1 MQKKGFNLYSLNGAT
16 IKLLSANLTDEC
28 PTLWER
34 TRVKPSGINIKMT
47 SVRNFLRD
55 LLTVYKTLIVLI
67 TPLILIVVP
76 VTWNT
81 TVSEINDDMYIP
93 FDLNITIDILRT
105 VLSTLKHLFFL
116 CTLAWKFLC
125 FILS

>member
-1 MQKKGFNLYSLNGAT
+1 
-16 IKLLSANLTDEC
+16 
-28 PTLWER
+28 
-34 TRVKPSGINIKMT
+34 MT

-81 TVSEINDDMYIP
+81 TVSEIDIMYIP
-93 FDLNITIDILRT
+93 FDLNVTIDILMT
-105 VLSTLKHLFFL
+105 MLSTLKHL
-116 CTLAWKFLC
+116 
-125 FILS
+125 

>member
-1 MQKKGFNLYSLNGAT
+1 MK
-16 IKLLSANLTDEC
+16 
-28 PTLWER
+28 
-34 TRVKPSGINIKMT
+34 

-81 TVSEINDDMYIP
+81 TVSEIHIMYIP
-93 FDLNITIDILRT
+93 FDLNVTIDILMT
-105 VLSTLKHLFFL
+105 MLSTLKHL
-116 CTLAWKFLC
+116 
-125 FILS
+125 